1 MEKAEGR
8 CRHQSFIGGTIVEEI
23 ELVLE
28 LKVIIEEEDPRA
40 KLLGLITLSGFW
52 SSYKAGQVVELAE
65 KE

>member
-1 MEKAEGR
+1 LV
-8 CRHQSFIGGTIVEEI
+8 FGGIIVEER